1 MNTIM
6 EQLMEKL
13 DIDIN
18 GKVRTKTFIMS
29 RHMFTTICTTR

>member
-18 GKVRTKTFIMS
+18 GKVRTKTLIMS
-29 RHMFTTICTTR
+29 PHMFTTICTTR